1 MDLLHFF
8 WACNLAMHLPVCA
21 LIAGGAFAPAKYRR
35 DSPCNRECQRVA
47 AAAGYSHLT
56 IALTQGLQHLTV
68 CTELVFSVYLILCLS
83 TALPDVRD
91 VLRAVLFPAGVV
103 VGVGFWTFCLWSP
116 SPKELAAPYPDPSR
130 TPSLGQCELAT
141 RQVDHLSARRFLEGR
156 GQGTVGGVCD
166 TCVSR
171 RVSCGTWHT
180 TWYVSGAPNIL
191 AAVPPLAV
199 PTLLAHALAAHA
211 DAASAVGRGRALRL
225 SHAAAACSVNRGH
238 GGRRVRLWL
247 AHMVRRV
254 LLARPQGA
262 SISDSS
268 PRLGQRQLA
277 VLLWRD
283 GRAWWGSHGRRPRLA
298 IPLSSFAMMGRRQR
312 AVARIDA
319 STTSCRRGTLQDSVA
334 EGLKV
339 TASSRCRN
347 WSSGCGSLA
356 P

>member
-1 MDLLHFF
+1 MGQALKMSKVGCACERALGGGTARSRQGRRHRWRSQLGAFVRARDRRGPAEDFSNSKKHVLSYKREHRRNLRMDLLHFF

-116 SPKELAAPYPDPSR
+116 SPKELEAPYPDPSR

-225 SHAAAACSVNRGH
+225 SHAAAACSFNRGH

-268 PRLGQRQLA
+268 PRLGQR
-277 VLLWRD
+277 
-283 GRAWWGSHGRRPRLA
+283 
-298 IPLSSFAMMGRRQR
+298 
-312 AVARIDA
+312 
-319 STTSCRRGTLQDSVA
+319 
-334 EGLKV
+334 
-339 TASSRCRN
+339 
-347 WSSGCGSLA
+347 
-356 P
+356 